1 MVTEYISPTSVKEVL
16 DILKERKGEAR
27 IIAGG
32 TDLILDLKEETRE
45 VKYLV
50 DITGIEELGRIE
62 RDGDSISIGA
72 AVSHQQVVSSALIQE
87 RAPVLVEAAL
97 SIGSPQIRNQG
108 TVVGNVVNA
117 QPAADAAVAL
127 LALEAQAE
135 VITRNGRR
143 LMPLEELYR
152 GIGVSAVDST
162 AEIVTALHFKG
173 LADNQGSAFMRLAQR
188 KALALPMLNVA
199 VVITVQDGC
208 FQDVRLVLAPVAPM
222 PFRARKAEAALQGA
236 AIGSAAINQAAEIAA
251 SEAQPRDSDLRGSAE
266 YRREMV
272 KVLVRRAL
280 EQAVRNAQ

>member
-1 MVTEYISPTSVKEVL
+1 MGTEYISPTSVKEVL
-16 DILKERKGEAR
+16 DILKERNGEAR

-45 VKYLV
+45 VKCLV

-62 RDGDSISIGA
+62 RDGDSINSGA
-72 AVSHQQVVSSALIQE
+72 MVSHQQVAASALIQE
-87 RAPVLVEAAL
+87 RAPVLAEAAL

-135 VITRNGRR
+135 VITRNGKR
-143 LMPLEELYR
+143 LIPVEELYQ
-152 GIGVSAVDST
+152 GVGVSAVDST
-162 AEIVTALHFKG
+162 AEIVTALHFKRLG
-173 LADNQGSAFMRLAQR
+173 DNQGSAFMRLAQR

-199 VVITVQDGC
+199 VVLTVQGGG

-236 AIGSAAINQAAEIAA
+236 VIGSATINQAAEIAA
-251 SEAQPRDSDLRGSAE
+251 SEAQPRDSNLRGSAE
-266 YRREMV
+266 YRRDMV
-272 KVLVRRAL
+272 RVLVRRAL